1 MDRFSVVVLV
11 CSTLTDGADC
21 VADTAL
27 DVIRGPKVA
36 SSLTCGL
43 HAQALVAGLARPL
56 GPDEYMKI
64 LCTREPLRLA
74 DGQAEPRDE

>member
-43 HAQALVAGLARPL
+43 HAQALVAWT
-56 GPDEYMKI
+56 GPAI
-64 LCTREPLRLA
+64 GP
-74 DGQAEPRDE
+74 